1 MKIIIGLPWL
11 RFETEESLQAFEL
24 LCPPRQK
31 TPAVI
36 ESEWQSV

>member
-11 RFETEESLQAFEL
+11 RFEPEESLQAFES

-31 TPAVI
+31 TAAVI
-36 ESEWQSV
+36 ENE